1 MSARPFSGL
10 RGRLAIGTLLVLV
23 VAILIADMSA
33 YWGLRQLAETRTQTN
48 LELALTRA
56 VLQADKLGR
65 LDAAEIDRLSPDYVY
80 FAFYD
85 PDGQLLLEHL
95 PTDVGTEPLPAMPPA
110 TSLSGEPTVVSAP
123 GSSEGIVAISRVLP
137 PEGQLDL
144 TVDGMPATVGS
155 VVAGFTNYANVD
167 ALRQFIRLQILTALA
182 LLVLAIASTYV
193 ILRIGLRPLR
203 NVADTAHEISQ
214 GDLSRRIPVTDEHT
228 EIGAVSTALN
238 EAFDQ
243 AEGSEARMRTFIADA
258 SHELRTP
265 LATIHGWADLY
276 LHDGVQEWADV
287 DTAMTRIRFES
298 ARMTDLVEQLL
309 TLARM
314 DSSAPAG
321 TDEIDLGD
329 LSADVVA
336 ALSVNSPDHVVQ
348 LTVVGSTAP
357 HVIGDSAALRQIVT
371 NLVANATRHTPSGST
386 VFVEIRTDD
395 DAGAHVTL
403 VVRDDG
409 PGMDEAQ
416 LAQAFDRFWRAD
428 PGRGPSGGTGLGLA
442 IVRSIALAHG
452 GTVSLDSAPGEGL
465 TVPGRLPR
473 ASERREHVR

>member
-1 MSARPFSGL
+1 
-10 RGRLAIGTLLVLV
+10 
-23 VAILIADMSA
+23 
-33 YWGLRQLAETRTQTN
+33 
-48 LELALTRA
+48 
-56 VLQADKLGR
+56 
-65 LDAAEIDRLSPDYVY
+65 
-80 FAFYD
+80 
-85 PDGQLLLEHL
+85 
-95 PTDVGTEPLPAMPPA
+95 MPPA

-336 ALSVNSPDHVVQ
+336 GLGITAPDHVLHLAV
-348 LTVVGSTAP
+348 TGSTP
-357 HVIGDSAALRQIVT
+357 PLVIGDAAALRQVVT
-371 NLVANATRHTPSGST
+371 NLIANATRHTPAGTTVDIEVRSGEEGPHA
-386 VFVEIRTDD
+386 FLI
-395 DAGAHVTL
+395 
-403 VVRDDG
+403 VRDDG
-409 PGMDEAQ
+409 PGMSDEQ
-416 LAQAFDRFWRAD
+416 IAQAFDRFWRAD
-428 PGRGPSGGTGLGLA
+428 PGRGPSGGTGLGLS
-442 IVRSIALAHG
+442 IVRSIVLAHG
-452 GTVSLDSAPGEGL
+452 GTVSLGSAPGAGL
-465 TVPGRLPR
+465 TVVVRLPR
-473 ASERREHVR
+473 VSDRRSVSR